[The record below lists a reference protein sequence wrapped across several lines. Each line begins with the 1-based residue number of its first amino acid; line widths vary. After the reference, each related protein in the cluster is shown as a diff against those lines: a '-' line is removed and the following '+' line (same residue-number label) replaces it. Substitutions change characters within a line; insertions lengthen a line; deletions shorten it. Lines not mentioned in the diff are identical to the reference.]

1 MNLSV
6 KNANKLFRDGL
17 RIGLLLQVGGIGP
30 ICMLVF
36 RLSLSLPIAKLLLG
50 IVGITLAD
58 IIYTGLAVL
67 SISAIM
73 KKIQGYRRIFDIVVG
88 IALMVFGVSFI
99 AAGHVVDSN
108 TFQGH
113 NLFFWLFGL
122 TIANPITILFVT
134 GIFSLEISKRS
145 MNLKE
150 SGVFASGFLLATP
163 IFLTFVALVGSLAGR
178 VFPSVIIQIINT
190 MMGFVLVFLGAR
202 NIFFKDKDKD
212 KDKKR
217 KFT

>member
-36 RLSLSLPIAKLLLG
+36 RLSLSLPIAKLLVG

-58 IIYTGLAVL
+58 VIYTGLAVL

-73 KKIQGYRRIFDIVVG
+73 KKIQGYQRIFDIVVG
-88 IALMVFGVSFI
+88 IALMVFGVLFI
-99 AAGHVVDSN
+99 TAGHVVDSN

-113 NLFFWLFGL
+113 DLFFWLFGL
-122 TIANPITILFVT
+122 TIANPITILFIT
-134 GIFSLEISKRS
+134 GIFSLEISKRN

-150 SGVFASGFLLATP
+150 SGVFAFGFSLAAP
-163 IFLTFVALVGSLAGR
+163 IFLTFVASVGSLTGKI
-178 VFPSVIIQIINT
+178 FPSVIIQIINT

-202 NIFFKDKDKD
+202 NIFFKG
-212 KDKKR
+212 KK
-217 KFT
+217 KKLPEDV